1 MDELNESLDLAN
13 DVDQSFCEI
22 FSSDR
27 ELRQVMVDIAKHSG
41 RRSKAQ
47 DWARNLR
54 FLLMIQP
61 KDNGGLHSNELRQGI
76 ISSATHPCQT
86 ILEFGDQSNL
96 ADRAAYIAVSYCWDR
111 SNLEW
116 FSDLSEE
123 PIKILE
129 AGVKSQRTSM
139 VPPDVLHRSVA
150 YAKHRDINAI
160 WIDQECINQDDEI
173 DKETGIQAMD
183 IVYQESRHPI
193 AILQYCFESQAELDV
208 FSSLF
213 GREDEMYTPDQIEI
227 LYGVLSDI
235 SDDPW
240 FSRAWTLQEATSAGA
255 SMMLLIGCPGL
266 DKCSS
271 FGPIPGEFEISIR
284 EFQDCMAMAVV
295 LIEERL
301 EAGTWIESSLAISAL
316 NCASE
321 MWNFLPTIYSGSAER
336 DRSDRQQ
343 CTAAEAL
350 TLLSDRANSV
360 FSDRLAIMA
369 NICNYEVRIDS
380 KVLQQADSSFS
391 ACALTLAVLN
401 GDMSLLAGCLERAT
415 IQKDKRADCRSS
427 RPLFYWNDN
436 SDSSANAYGFS
447 WGPRPAATLSN
458 IIYLEENNRM
468 FRLMPATL
476 STSGLRVS
484 GILWEIKQ
492 SIKVPKTKTR
502 FLTQWQEEL
511 ELWNAEIL
519 NEGKR
524 ISTSFWERK
533 SQSPLPKEF
542 CWSLLHELIDSGHAD
557 LAKALWSYFQP
568 WPFYNSPTKP
578 PLSFETIFGSSPN
591 TDFNLTKSRRRSY
604 DEGKDIIDR
613 LQGGIL
619 FDFTSDSNTGLL
631 IDWTSEPKLRHTIVG
646 HIMEQVCTSGAL
658 ISCGIP
664 LNCCRPGQQQQQEEA
679 EVEPPAARVWFES
692 CQKNDL
698 IFTPF
703 TQLGDQVMVSPY
715 RSEAMSW
722 RVVRTGEVADEQQQC
737 EILHCLG
744 RRRGVYLLEGL
755 VPQDYILN

>member
-1 MDELNESLDLAN
+1 MDELNESLDMAN
-13 DVDQSFCEI
+13 DIDQSFCEI
-22 FSSDR
+22 FSSDGD
-27 ELRQVMVDIAKHSG
+27 LRQAMVDISKYSG
-41 RRSKAQ
+41 CRSKAQ

-54 FLLMIQP
+54 FLLVIQP
-61 KDNGGLHSNELRQGI
+61 RDNEGLCSHELHQGI
-76 ISSATHPCQT
+76 LSTATRPCQT
-86 ILEFGDQSNL
+86 VLEFGDQSNL
-96 ADRAAYIAVSYCWDR
+96 ADPAAYIAVSYCWDR

-116 FSDLSEE
+116 FSNLSKG

-129 AGVKSQRTSM
+129 ADIGKRIST

-173 DKETGIQAMD
+173 EKEIGIQAMD

-193 AILQYCFESQAELDV
+193 AILQYCFKSQAELDV

-213 GREDEMYTPDQIEI
+213 GRVDEMYTPDQIEV
-227 LYGVLSDI
+227 LYEVLSDI

-240 FSRAWTLQEATSAGA
+240 FARAWTLQEATSAGA

-266 DKCSS
+266 DKGSD

-284 EFQDCMAMAVV
+284 EFQDCMAMAIVF
-295 LIEERL
+295 IEERL
-301 EAGTWIESSLAISAL
+301 EAGTWLDSSLAISAS

-321 MWNFLPTIYSGSAER
+321 MWNLIPTIYSGSDER
-336 DRSDRQQ
+336 DSSHRQQ

-360 FSDRLAIMA
+360 FSDRLAIIA

-380 KVLQQADSSFS
+380 KVLEQTDSSFS

-401 GDMSLLAGCLERAT
+401 GDMSLVAGCLERAPR
-415 IQKDKRADCRSS
+415 QKDKRADCRSS

-447 WGPRPAATLSN
+447 WGPRPSASLSN

-476 STSGLRVS
+476 STSGLRVC

-492 SIKVPKTKTR
+492 LIRVPKTKRR
-502 FLTQWQEEL
+502 FLTKWQEEL
-511 ELWNAEIL
+511 DLWNAEIL
-519 NEGKR
+519 NGKIVNGKRR
-524 ISTSFWERK
+524 ISTSFIQRK
-533 SQSPLPKEF
+533 ARSPLPREF
-542 CWSLLHELIDSGHAD
+542 CWSLLHELMDSGHTD
-557 LAKALWSYFQP
+557 LAKAIWSYFQP
-568 WPFYNSPTKP
+568 WPFGNSPTQP
-578 PLSFETIFGSSPN
+578 PVSFQTIFSPSPN
-591 TDFNLTKSRRRSY
+591 TNSKLTKSRRSY

-613 LQGGIL
+613 LQGAIL

-631 IDWTSEPKLRHTIVG
+631 IDWTSEPKLRNTIVG

-658 ISCGIP
+658 SCGIP
-664 LNCCRPGQQQQQEEA
+664 LNCYPPGQQQEA
-679 EVEPPAARVWFES
+679 ELELPARVWFES
-692 CQKNDL
+692 CKKNDL

-703 TQLGDQVMVSPY
+703 TQLGDEVMISQY
-715 RSEAMSW
+715 RSEAISW
-722 RVVRTGEVADEQQQC
+722 RVLRTGEVDDEQQQC
-737 EILHCLG
+737 EILQCLG

>member
-1 MDELNESLDLAN
+1 MDDLNESLDLAN

-27 ELRQVMVDIAKHSG
+27 DLRQVMVDIAKHSG

-54 FLLMIQP
+54 FLLIFQS
-61 KDNGGLHSNELRQGI
+61 KDNEDLCNELHKGI
-76 ISSATHPCQT
+76 MSTATPPCQT
-86 ILEFGDQSNL
+86 VLKVGDQSSL
-96 ADRAAYIAVSYCWDR
+96 ADRAAYIAVSYCWER

-116 FSDLSEE
+116 FTDLSKE
-123 PIKILE
+123 PIEILE
-129 AGVKSQRTSM
+129 AGISKRPST

-173 DKETGIQAMD
+173 EKENGIQAMD

-193 AILQYCFESQAELDV
+193 AILQYCFESQVELDV

-213 GREDEMYTPDQIEI
+213 GRVDEMYTPDQIEV
-227 LYGVLSDI
+227 LYVVLSDI

-266 DKCSS
+266 DKCPS
-271 FGPIPGEFEISIR
+271 FGPIPGEFEISVR

-295 LIEERL
+295 FIEERL
-301 EAGTWIESSLAISAL
+301 EAGTWSDSNLAISAF
-316 NCASE
+316 NRASE
-321 MWNFLPTIYSGSAER
+321 MWNLIPTIYSGSAER
-336 DRSDRQQ
+336 DSSHRQQ

-350 TLLSDRANSV
+350 TLLEDRANSV

-380 KVLQQADSSFS
+380 KVLEQPDSSFS

-401 GDMSLLAGCLERAT
+401 GDMSLLAGCLERAP
-415 IQKDKRADCRSS
+415 ILKDKRADCRSV

-447 WGPRPAATLSN
+447 WGPRPSGSLSN

-476 STSGLRVS
+476 STSGLKVC

-492 SIKVPKTKTR
+492 LIRVPKTKRR
-502 FLTQWQEEL
+502 FFSKWREEL
-511 ELWNAEIL
+511 DLWDAEIL
-519 NEGKR
+519 KGEEWFDTEFWKR
-524 ISTSFWERK
+524 KIL
-533 SQSPLPKEF
+533 SPLTKEF
-542 CWSLLHELIDSGHAD
+542 CWSLFHELIDSGHTD
-557 LAKALWSYFQP
+557 LAKALWNYFKP
-568 WPFYNSPTKP
+568 WPLYNSPTQP
-578 PLSFETIFGSSPN
+578 PLSFETCFGPSPN
-591 TDFNLTKSRRRSY
+591 TDSELTKSRRSY
-604 DEGKDIIDR
+604 GEGKDIIDQ

-619 FDFTSDSNTGLL
+619 FDFTSDSNTGIL
-631 IDWTSEPKLRHTIVG
+631 IDQTSEKKLRHTIVG
-646 HIMEQVCTSGAL
+646 HIMEQVCTSGAF
-658 ISCGIP
+658 SCGIP
-664 LNCCRPGQQQQQEEA
+664 LNCCPPGQQQA
-679 EVEPPAARVWFES
+679 ELEPPARVWFES
-692 CQKNDL
+692 CKQNDL

-703 TQLGDQVMVSPY
+703 TQLGDEVMSSPY

-722 RVVRTGEVADEQQQC
+722 RVLRTGKVADEQQQC
-737 EILHCLG
+737 DVLHCLG

-755 VPQDYILN
+755 MPQNYILN

>member
-22 FSSDR
+22 FSSDSD
-27 ELRQVMVDIAKHSG
+27 LRQVMVDIAKHSG

-61 KDNGGLHSNELRQGI
+61 KDNEGLCSNELHQGI
-76 ISSATHPCQT
+76 ISTATPPCQT
-86 ILEFGDQSNL
+86 VLKFGDQSNL

-129 AGVKSQRTSM
+129 AGISKRTST

-173 DKETGIQAMD
+173 EKETGIQAMD

-213 GREDEMYTPDQIEI
+213 GRVDEMYTPDQIEV

-266 DKCSS
+266 DKSSS

-295 LIEERL
+295 FIEEGI
-301 EAGTWIESSLAISAL
+301 EAGTWSDSSLAISAL

-321 MWNFLPTIYSGSAER
+321 MWNLIPTIYSGSAER
-336 DRSDRQQ
+336 DSSHRQQ

-350 TLLSDRANSV
+350 TLLEDRANSV
-360 FSDRLAIMA
+360 FSDRLAIIA

-380 KVLQQADSSFS
+380 KVLEQTDSSFS

-401 GDMSLLAGCLERAT
+401 GDMSLLAGCLEKAP
-415 IQKDKRADCRSS
+415 ISKDKRADCRST
-427 RPLFYWNDN
+427 RRLFYWNDN

-447 WGPRPAATLSN
+447 WGPRPSGSLSN
-458 IIYLEENNRM
+458 INYLEENNRM

-476 STSGLRVS
+476 STSGLKVC

-492 SIKVPKTKTR
+492 LIRVPKTKRR
-502 FLTQWQEEL
+502 FLTKWQEEL
-511 ELWNAEIL
+511 DLWDAEIL
-519 NEGKR
+519 NGEQRFNTAFWKR
-524 ISTSFWERK
+524 KIR
-533 SQSPLPKEF
+533 SPLPNEF
-542 CWSLLHELIDSGHAD
+542 CWSLLHELMDSGHTD
-557 LAKALWSYFQP
+557 LAKAMWNYFKP
-568 WPFYNSPTKP
+568 WPFYNSPTQP
-578 PLSFETIFGSSPN
+578 PLSFETIFGPSPN
-591 TDFNLTKSRRRSY
+591 TDSKLTKSRRSY

-613 LQGGIL
+613 LEGGIL
-619 FDFTSDSNTGLL
+619 FDFTPDA
-631 IDWTSEPKLRHTIVG
+631 IDWMSEPKLRHTIVS
-646 HIMEQVCTSGAL
+646 HIMDHVCTSGAF
-658 ISCGIP
+658 SCGIP
-664 LNCCRPGQQQQQEEA
+664 LNCCPLGQQQEA
-679 EVEPPAARVWFES
+679 EVEPPARVWFES
-692 CQKNDL
+692 CKKNDF

-703 TQLGDQVMVSPY
+703 TQLGDEVMSSPY

-722 RVVRTGEVADEQQQC
+722 RVLRTGKVADEQQQQC
-737 EILHCLG
+737 EVLQCLG

-755 VPQDYILN
+755 MPQDYILN